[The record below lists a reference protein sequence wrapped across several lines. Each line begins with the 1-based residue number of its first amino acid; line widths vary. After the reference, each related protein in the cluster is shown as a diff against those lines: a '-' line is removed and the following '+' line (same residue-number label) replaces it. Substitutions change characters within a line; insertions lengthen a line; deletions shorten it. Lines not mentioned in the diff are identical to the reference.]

1 MPGSPRGMPVWDFKA
16 QLQQDAL
23 VREEWFG
30 IEGVTCELSC
40 AEIFWCRRMMMR
52 GRAATRTLPWTCSSM
67 TTAAETCP
75 AGALHLRPAPRLVHP
90 LADAS
95 LCRDG
100 DELARERERKMKLL
114 DKQMGAVLKTVPTV
128 PPKPRR
134 GDFNSAM

>member
-1 MPGSPRGMPVWDFKA
+1 
-16 QLQQDAL
+16 
-23 VREEWFG
+23 
-30 IEGVTCELSC
+30 
-40 AEIFWCRRMMMR
+40 
-52 GRAATRTLPWTCSSM
+52 
-67 TTAAETCP
+67 
-75 AGALHLRPAPRLVHP
+75 
-90 LADAS
+90 

>member
-1 MPGSPRGMPVWDFKA
+1 LVQEDDDEGKGSDE
-16 QLQQDAL
+16 DAAVDVL
-23 VREEWFG
+23 FNDDGSRNVP
-30 IEGVTCELSC
+30 
-40 AEIFWCRRMMMR
+40 CRR
-52 GRAATRTLPWTCSSM
+52 AAPASSAPTCVLS
-67 TTAAETCP
+67 
-75 AGALHLRPAPRLVHP
+75 

-114 DKQMGAVLKTVPTV
+114 EKQMGAVLKTVPTV